1 LRRGDIVQLRTPA
14 EIRATLDGRGC
25 LDGLPFMP
33 EMLGFFGRQ
42 FTVNARVERAC
53 DTIEKSGIRRIRDT
67 VMLDEL
73 RCDGSAHAGCQ
84 AQCRLY
90 WKERWLQPASGN
102 PKNASPQD
110 EDYVELERLARANAR
125 HTRSTGEQPAYRCQA
140 TELLRAS
147 DPVAMWSVGSFLS
160 EVTSGNVG
168 VWRFLRVMTRAVTG
182 EIGRRLRVLSTD
194 QRAFPDRARA
204 VAAPPPG
211 PAMGL
216 ELGTLVR
223 VRSRAEIAPTI
234 DGAGKNR
241 GLWFD
246 REMLAFCGRTARIQ
260 TKVERFIDERTGRPV
275 ELASDC
281 YILEGFVC
289 SSERSEG
296 RWFCPRAIYPWW
308 REAWLERVEP
318 ASPEAPH
325 RPAEKPMTPLP
336 TTPPRAPQGGARPG
350 GGLET

>member
-1 LRRGDIVQLRTPA
+1 LRRGDVVQLRTPA
-14 EIRATLDGRGC
+14 EIRATLDERGC

-42 FTVNARVERAC
+42 FTVSARVERAC
-53 DTIEKSGIRRIRDT
+53 DTIEKSGVRRIRDT
-67 VMLDEL
+67 VLLDEL
-73 RCDGSAHAGCQ
+73 RCDGSGHAGCQ

-90 WKERWLQPASGN
+90 WKERWLRPATGS
-102 PKNASPQD
+102 PTEASPTDQG
-110 EDYVELERLARANAR
+110 YGELERLVRASARDS
-125 HTRSTGEQPAYRCQA
+125 RSTDEQPAYRCQA

-147 DPVAMWSVGSFLS
+147 EPVAMWSIRSFIG
-160 EVTSGNVG
+160 EVTSGNVR
-168 VWRFLRVMTRAVTG
+168 VWRFLRVMARAAVG
-182 EIGRRLRVLSTD
+182 EIGHRLRVLSTD
-194 QRAFPDRARA
+194 QRAFTDQARDVPA
-204 VAAPPPG
+204 TPPAPPG
-211 PAMGL
+211 GL

-234 DGAGKNR
+234 DSAGKNR

-246 REMLAFCGRTARIQ
+246 REMLAFCGRTARVQ

-289 SSERSEG
+289 SSEVSEG

-308 REAWLERVEP
+308 REAWLERVERAP
-318 ASPEAPH
+318 RGAAHSLGEREAAPV
-325 RPAEKPMTPLP
+325 AEP
-336 TTPPRAPQGGARPG
+336 PPRTPEGGPG
-350 GGLET
+350 PAAGSAT